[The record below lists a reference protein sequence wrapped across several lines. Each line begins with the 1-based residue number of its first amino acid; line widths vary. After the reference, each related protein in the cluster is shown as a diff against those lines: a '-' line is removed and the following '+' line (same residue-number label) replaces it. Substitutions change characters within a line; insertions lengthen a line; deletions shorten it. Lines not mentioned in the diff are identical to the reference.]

1 MTASATEPSADI
13 SRPRASRPPAT
24 PSPVN
29 PQQLRGMLADG
40 QEIAL
45 VDVREEL
52 IFSQNHLLLAR
63 SVPLSRFELRFGQ
76 LVPRRGTRIVLCDD
90 GDGLAARAA
99 AILARNGYTNVA
111 VLDGGVAAWAA
122 AGFELF
128 SGVNVPSKA
137 FGEFIEHASHT
148 PSIAATELEQLLRE
162 RANLVV
168 LDSRPF
174 DEYSRV
180 SIPTAI
186 NVPGA
191 ELVLRARDIAP
202 SPDTTV
208 VVNCAGRTR
217 SIIGAQSLINAGMPN
232 KVVALRNGTMG
243 WSLAGFV
250 CESGK
255 NRRAPGYSA
264 ETLDWARKA
273 SQRMA
278 QDCGVKT
285 IDRST
290 FETLRADNART
301 LYLFD
306 VRDPGEYEAGHVAG
320 AISAPGGQLVQATD
334 QYVGT
339 LGARIVLVDDAEVRA
354 IMTASWLRQMGYSEV
369 FVLAEKGAEMGWP
382 VPPILQA
389 EMHPEAAIDLKSLSE
404 LFSRNAATIVDV
416 SLSRSYLKDHIPGA
430 WFAIRTR
437 LAAAFKEIPL
447 HGTLVLTSED
457 GTVAELAVAEAQAAA
472 GIPVRFLTGGNAA
485 WKAAGYELSAEPLM
499 ADEVIDQ
506 WRKPYERGGDTKA
519 AMSEYLAWETDLLPR
534 LERDGS
540 LNFFSTTERHN

>member
-1 MTASATEPSADI
+1 VTASTTKPSADI
-13 SRPRASRPPAT
+13 SRSGASRSPGT
-24 PSPVN
+24 PSLVSA
-29 PQQLRGMLADG
+29 QQLRGMLVDG
-40 QEIAL
+40 EEIAL

-63 SVPLSRFELRFGQ
+63 SVPLSCFEVRFAQ
-76 LVPRRGTRIVLCDD
+76 LVPRRATRIVLCDD

-99 AILARNGYTNVA
+99 AILARNDYANVS
-111 VLDGGVAAWAA
+111 VVDGGVAAWAA

-148 PSIAATELEQLLRE
+148 PSIAATELEQLIRQ

-168 LDSRPF
+168 LDSRPH

-202 SPDTTV
+202 SPDTLV

-217 SIIGAQSLINAGMPN
+217 SIIGAQSLINAGLPN

-255 NRRAPGYSA
+255 NRRTSSYSA
-264 ETLDWARKA
+264 ATLDWARKA
-273 SQRMA
+273 SQRVA
-278 QDCGVKT
+278 HDCGVKA
-285 IDRST
+285 IDCAT
-290 FETLRADNART
+290 LETLRTDTTRT

-306 VRDPGEYEAGHVAG
+306 VRDPTEYKAGHVTG
-320 AISAPGGQLVQATD
+320 AVSAPGGQLVQATD

-354 IMTASWLRQMGYSEV
+354 MMTASWLRQMGYPEV
-369 FVLAEKGAEMGWP
+369 FVLAEKGTETGSPA
-382 VPPILQA
+382 PPILKA
-389 EMHPEAAIDLKSLSE
+389 DMHPEAVIELQSLGE

-416 SLSRSYLKDHIPGA
+416 SLSRNYLKDHIPGA

-437 LAAAFKEIPL
+437 LANALKKIPL
-447 HGTLVLTSED
+447 RGTLVLTSED
-457 GTVAELAVAEAQAAA
+457 GTVAQLAVAEAQAAA
-472 GIPVRFLTGGNAA
+472 GIPVRLLAGGNAA

-499 ADEVIDQ
+499 ADEAIDQ
-506 WRKPYERGGDTKA
+506 WRKPYERSGDTKA

-534 LERDGS
+534 LARDGS
-540 LNFFSTTERHN
+540 LSLFSTTARHG